1 MRIACASSNLA
12 NRTILISLSKIIFKV
27 LTIFSSANFSF
38 SPTENLNKTQDSSAY
53 PAKSEQ
59 TTQALRE
66 LNQNLKGEDEK
77 STSSNALAKIQQQ
90 TIELLL
96 KQIKQLEN

>member
-1 MRIACASSNLA
+1 MQI
-12 NRTILISLSKIIFKV
+12 
-27 LTIFSSANFSF
+27 SSANFSF